1 MSVSTFINIVAAL
14 ALCGALFQ
22 LQRRHKSFTVQ
33 VFTGLGLGVALGAL
47 LHWVYGAGSPVVE
60 STNAYLNIVGG
71 GYVKLLQMIVMPLI
85 MVSIV
90 AAIVQLKDTA
100 ALGKISALTIGTLM
114 LTTMVAAGVGIL
126 MAKLFGLTAVG
137 LTATAAE
144 VAQGAVL
151 QTTQASAQAVTMPS
165 VILSFIPSNPFLDMT
180 GARKTSTI
188 AVVIFSVFIGLAA
201 TGMALKQPALFAAF
215 ETFVNV
221 AQAVIMRMVKMVLRL
236 TPYGVFALM
245 AQVVANTS
253 HTDILKLLSFVLA
266 SYSALLLMFGVHL
279 ALIALVGLNPLQ
291 FVKKML
297 PLLVFA
303 FTSRS
308 SAGAIP
314 MNIQTQTQALGTPAG
329 IANFSASFGATMG
342 QNGCAGIYPAMLAV
356 MIAPTVGIDPFTFNF
371 IATLIAVV
379 TIGSIGVAGVGGGA
393 TFAALIVLSAMNLP
407 VALAGLLISIEPLID
422 MGRTALNVSGS
433 ATAGTVT
440 SRLLGQ
446 TDVAVFNSDA
456 RVDFDAADVSVNDAQ
471 PLPASPA
478 QPAPPSQGAP
488 NQTTR
493 PPQPR

>member
-1 MSVSTFINIVAAL
+1 VAIFANLMLAL
-14 ALCGALFQ
+14 ALCGWLWR
-22 LQRRHKSFTVQ
+22 LQRRHASFSVQ
-33 VFTGLGLGVALGAL
+33 VFTGMALGIALGAL
-47 LHWVYGAGSPVVE
+47 MHWVYGVDSAVIK
-60 STNAYLNIVGG
+60 STNAYLDIIGS

-90 AAIVQLKDTA
+90 AAIVQLKDTT

-114 LTTMVAAGVGIL
+114 LTTMVAAGAGIL

-144 VAQGAVL
+144 AAQGAVL
-151 QTTQASAQAVTMPS
+151 QGSQASAQAVTLPS
-165 VILSFIPSNPFLDMT
+165 VVLSFIPSNPFLDMT

-201 TGMALKQPALFAAF
+201 TGIAVKQAALFASF
-215 ETFVNV
+215 ENSVNV
-221 AQAVIMRMVKMVLRL
+221 AQAVVMRMVKMVLRL

-253 HTDILKLLSFVLA
+253 HADILKLLSFVLA
-266 SYSALLLMFGVHL
+266 SYSALLLMFGIHL
-279 ALIALVGLNPLQ
+279 VLIAAVGLNPLQ

-297 PLLVFA
+297 PLLAFA

-314 MNIQTQTQALGTPAG
+314 MNIQTQTQALGTPSG

-379 TIGSIGVAGVGGGA
+379 TVGSVGVAGVGGGA

-433 ATAGTVT
+433 VTAGTVT

-446 TDVAVFNSDA
+446 TDVAVFNSEA
-456 RVDFDAADVSVNDAQ
+456 RLDMEASTSPTPAAV
-471 PLPASPA
+471 AS
-478 QPAPPSQGAP
+478 
-488 NQTTR
+488 
-493 PPQPR
+493 